1 MGVLMQPLEEL
12 TADGT
17 GGQEVGGPRT
27 LTFLVTA
34 GSR

>member
-1 MGVLMQPLEEL
+1 MGVLMQLVEEL
-12 TADGT
+12 T
-17 GGQEVGGPRT
+17 GGQEVGGPGT